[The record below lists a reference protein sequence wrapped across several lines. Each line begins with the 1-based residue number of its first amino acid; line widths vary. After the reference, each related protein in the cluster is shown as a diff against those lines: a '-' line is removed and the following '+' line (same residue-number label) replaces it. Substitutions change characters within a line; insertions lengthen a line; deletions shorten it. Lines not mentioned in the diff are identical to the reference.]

1 MDLFTIFAM
10 KLLTY
15 NDFFDSVSSALTSW
29 TGKLQGLGIAVIIFC
44 VCIIAFMFMFGEGPS
59 RTAKNGYCTL
69 LLVAFFYG
77 EQELSQVQFKALQ
90 LVSKKHTGRG
100 AY

>member
-1 MDLFTIFAM
+1 MDLFNIFAI

-29 TGKLQGLGIAVIIFC
+29 SGKLQGLGIAVIIFC

-59 RTAKNGYCTL
+59 RTAKKWLMYIVVGGVL
-69 LLVAFFYG
+69 LWGAGTFA
-77 EQELSQVQFKALQ
+77 STVQGVTSGF
-90 LVSKKHTGRG
+90 
-100 AY
+100 